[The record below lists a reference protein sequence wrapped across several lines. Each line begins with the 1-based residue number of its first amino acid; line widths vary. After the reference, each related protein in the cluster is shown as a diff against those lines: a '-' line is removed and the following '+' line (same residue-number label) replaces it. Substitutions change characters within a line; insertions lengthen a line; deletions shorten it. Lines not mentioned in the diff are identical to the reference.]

1 MATSHS
7 TDLQRGLG
15 FKGLVSLA
23 LSDITPMASLL
34 VVASSVLALVGT
46 ASVLAF
52 VIGCVIAVAVAMCMA
67 ELGSMYPTAG
77 GLFYIVH
84 KVLGRPVGFLAMV
97 DYVLQG
103 IFIPASLALG
113 LGTYLH
119 SLNKS
124 IPVNLSSAIGM
135 LLITLLAILRIHV
148 SAVIVTICLAIEVV
162 VLVVITGVGLSHWNQ
177 PFSILTHP
185 TMLTHGSLK
194 TVAASA
200 IIAAIATSMFS
211 VNGYDSAINF
221 SEEVIGKARNIGR
234 AVIIAALTGIVLELI
249 PFVTGLFG
257 THDLK
262 AYLGS
267 ATPFT
272 DSVTSALGATAGK
285 IVIIGAL
292 FAIVNATLAITLQ
305 FARVLWASGRDK
317 AWPDPVNNLIGKVH
331 PKFRSPWISTLIIGG
346 ISTIFCLQASLV
358 SAVTFTAVLI
368 ILLYALIA
376 VSALVSRVR
385 DKDLERPYKMILW
398 PLAPIVTIVGVGVAL
413 TQQKRSDLGI
423 IVVIVVASLIYYFG
437 YVHRAKHDRWV
448 PHTPTA
454 VD

>member
-1 MATSHS
+1 MAGAHS
-7 TDLQRGLG
+7 TDLERGLG

-46 ASVLAF
+46 ASILAF
-52 VIGCVIAVAVAMCMA
+52 AIGCAIAVTVAMCMA

-84 KVLGRPVGFLAMV
+84 KVLGRPAGFLAMV

-119 SLNKS
+119 ALNKS
-124 IPVNLSSAIGM
+124 IPINLSSAIGM
-135 LLITLLAILRIHV
+135 ILVTLLAVLRIHV

-162 VLVVITGVGLSHWNQ
+162 VIVLITGVGLAHWNQ

-185 TMLTHGSLK
+185 TMLSQGSLK

-221 SEEVIGKARNIGR
+221 SEEVIGKPRNIGR
-234 AVIIAALTGIVLELI
+234 AVMIAALVGIVLELI

-257 THDLK
+257 AHDLK

-267 ATPFT
+267 STPFT
-272 DSVTSALGATAGK
+272 DSVTNALGATAGK

-317 AWPDPVNNLIGKVH
+317 AWPDPVNNMLGKVH

-346 ISTIFCLQASLV
+346 ISTIFCFQASLV

-368 ILLYALIA
+368 VILYALIA
-376 VSALVSRVR
+376 VSALVSRIR
-385 DKDLERPYKMILW
+385 DKHLDRPYKMILW

-413 TQQKRSDLGI
+413 TQQKGSDLMIILI
-423 IVVIVVASLIYYFG
+423 IVAASLIYYFA
-437 YVHRAKHDRWV
+437 YIHRAKHDRWV
-448 PHTPTA
+448 PHTPA
-454 VD
+454 LVD

>member
-1 MATSHS
+1 MSNSQS
-7 TDLQRGLG
+7 TNLERGIG

-34 VVASSVLALVGT
+34 VVGSSLLALVGT

-52 VIGCVIAVAVAMCMA
+52 VIGCAIAVAVAMCMA

-77 GLFYIVH
+77 GLFYIVT
-84 KVLGRPVGFLAMV
+84 KVLGRPVGFLAMI

-103 IFIPASLALG
+103 IFVPASLALG

-119 SLNKS
+119 SLNKA
-124 IPVNLSSAIGM
+124 IPVNLASGIGM
-135 LLITLLAILRIHV
+135 LIVTLLAVLRIHV

-162 VLVVITGVGLSHWNQ
+162 VIFLITGVGIANWNQ
-177 PFSILTHP
+177 PFSIVTHP
-185 TMLTHGSLK
+185 AMLSGGTLK
-194 TVAASA
+194 TVASGA
-200 IIAAIATSMFS
+200 IIAAIATSLFS

-221 SEEVIGKARNIGR
+221 SEEAVGKPRNIGR
-234 AVIIAALTGIVLELI
+234 AVMIAALVGIVLELI
-249 PFVTGLFG
+249 PFTTGLFG
-257 THDLK
+257 THNLN
-262 AYLGS
+262 AYLS
-267 ATPFT
+267 SSTPFT
-272 DSVTSALGATAGK
+272 DSVTAALGTTAGK

-317 AWPDPVNNLIGKVH
+317 AWPDPVNNALGKVH

-346 ISTIFCLQASLV
+346 ISTIFCFQASLV

-368 ILLYALIA
+368 IILYALIA

-385 DKDLERPYKMILW
+385 DKGLDRPYKMILW
-398 PLAPIVTIVGVGVAL
+398 PLAPVVTIVGVGVAL
-413 TQQKRSDLGI
+413 TQQKSSDLKI
-423 IVVIVVASLIYYFG
+423 ILIMVAVSLVYYFA
-437 YVHRAKHDRWV
+437 YIHRAKHDRWV
-448 PHTPTA
+448 PHTPVA
-454 VD
+454 VE

>member
-1 MATSHS
+1 
-7 TDLQRGLG
+7 
-15 FKGLVSLA
+15 
-23 LSDITPMASLL
+23 
-34 VVASSVLALVGT
+34 
-46 ASVLAF
+46 
-52 VIGCVIAVAVAMCMA
+52 
-67 ELGSMYPTAG
+67 
-77 GLFYIVH
+77 
-84 KVLGRPVGFLAMV
+84 MV

-317 AWPDPVNNLIGKVH
+317 AWPDPVNKMIGKVH

-385 DKDLERPYKMILW
+385 DKDLVRPYKMILW
-398 PLAPIVTIVGVGVAL
+398 PLAPIITIVGVGVAL

-423 IVVIVVASLIYYFG
+423 ILVIVVASLIYYFA